1 MSNGLCARCGSSG
14 YGCYECTP
22 KTYTRADMEAAI
34 KRALEEAAKRC
45 DAELI
50 NTAMLLPYP
59 LQSSAA
65 WNAANCIRAL
75 DPAQFIEEPKP

>member
-34 KRALEEAAKRC
+34 KRALEGAAECADSWIIWPTDCTGSEPRRI
-45 DAELI
+45 AQE
-50 NTAMLLPYP
+50 
-59 LQSSAA
+59 
-65 WNAANCIRAL
+65 IRAI
-75 DPAQFIEEPKP
+75 DPAQFIEEPK